1 MGASE
6 RLSPMP
12 SRAASRPISLVTTLA
27 FGVALA
33 AMLLI
38 ALFPIFPRQFSVHVG
53 DTASRTVKS
62 PKSVSFESA
71 SQTAQRRDD
80 AARAVPLSLT
90 FDGSVRTSK
99 LADYDRIVS
108 QIGQIRTQAS
118 DPERK
123 RESLRAIQLSART
136 NETTLSARSIETA
149 LALPDD
155 RWAAVLV
162 EGRRVLGDELKVS
175 LDDAS
180 VTGAKDSVDSLIDP
194 GFSADEALLTAELA
208 RPLVVPTLVVD
219 QAKTEQA
226 RGAARAAVVP
236 VRTNIQKGDVLL
248 DANKRVDEVA
258 VENLK
263 AVGLVSQRVEW
274 RNVVAAA
281 ILAVVAAAAV
291 AAYLYTL
298 KPRGITSERHLIA
311 LAVVMMLPLL
321 VAKFYLPL
329 VLPDENR
336 HFLAFILPVATAPIL
351 IAALL
356 ETDVAVMAAGLI
368 GVLVAFVSAFLPDVS
383 LVASVGPL
391 DTFRLLLVYGLG
403 PLAGIFL
410 VHRADR
416 LNRYLTA
423 GIAVGLTSYAVLLS
437 TWLIDNDRT
446 VADLGWMAGVSA
458 VSGISSGIL
467 AAGVFV
473 TVGALFGVTTRLQ
486 LMELSQLN
494 APLLRRLQDEAPGT
508 FHHSIIVGN
517 LAERAA
523 DLIGADALLTR
534 VGCYYHDIGKV
545 LQPGMYIENI
555 QGSGTPH
562 DAMTPEESADVIQQH
577 VRGGIELAR
586 RERLPARVQAF
597 IPEHHGTRLV
607 AYFYRKAAEERPNTD
622 PAAFQYPG
630 PRPQSRETAIVML
643 ADSTEAVVRASSDR
657 SPERIRQLVDE
668 VIAERVSEGQLD
680 ECDLTLRDLRTI
692 AESFKST
699 MRAVYHPR
707 VQYPEPSAMETRRRV
722 LRLPLRTP
730 DRDDAASR
738 ARRRSER

>member
-1 MGASE
+1 
-6 RLSPMP
+6 MP
-12 SRAASRPISLVTTLA
+12 SNAAARPISFLTTAA
-27 FGVALA
+27 FAVALA
-33 AMLLI
+33 ALLLI
-38 ALFPIFPRQFSVHVG
+38 ALFPIFPKQFTAHVG

-62 PKSVSFESA
+62 PRNSSFESA
-71 SQTAQRRDD
+71 FLTAQKRDE
-80 AARAVPLSLT
+80 AAAAVPASLA
-90 FDGSVRTSK
+90 FDPSVRTAK
-99 LADYDRIVS
+99 LAEFDRITS
-108 QIGQIRTQAS
+108 QISQVRGQGTDA
-118 DPERK
+118 DRK
-123 RESLRAIQLSART
+123 REALKGLQVSSRSS
-136 NETTLSARSIETA
+136 ETLLTLPE
-149 LALPDD
+149 D
-155 RWAAVLV
+155 RWQAIVG
-162 EGRRVLGDELKVS
+162 EGRRVLAQELGVS

-180 VTGAKDSVDSLIDP
+180 VPGARDSVDSIIAP
-194 GFSADEALLTAELA
+194 EFNADEALLTAELA
-208 RPLVVPTLVVD
+208 RPLIVSTLVID

-226 RGAARAAVVP
+226 RGAARAAVSP
-236 VRTNIQKGDVLL
+236 ERINIERGDVVL
-248 DANKRVDEVA
+248 AAGTRVDQVS
-258 VENLK
+258 VEKLR

-281 ILAVVAAAAV
+281 ILSAVVGAGV
-291 AAYLYTL
+291 AGYLYVL

-311 LAVVMMLPLL
+311 LAVVMALPLL
-321 VAKFYLPL
+321 AAKFYLPL
-329 VLPDENR
+329 VLPDEHR
-336 HFLAFILPVATAPIL
+336 YFLAFILPVATAPIL

-356 ETDVAVMAAGLI
+356 ETEVAVVIAGLM
-368 GVLVAFVSAFLPDVS
+368 GVLIAFISAFLPDVS

-410 VHRADR
+410 VHHADR
-416 LNRYLTA
+416 LNRYLSA
-423 GIAVGLTSYAVLLS
+423 GIAVGLTSYALLIA
-437 TWLIDNDRT
+437 TWMIDTDRQIG
-446 VADLGWMAGVSA
+446 DLGWMAFVSGVG
-458 VSGISSGIL
+458 GISSGVL

-473 TVGALFGVTTRLQ
+473 TAGVLFGVTTRLQ

-555 QGSGTPH
+555 QGPETPH
-562 DAMTPEESADVIQQH
+562 DAMSPEESADVIQQH

-586 RERLPARVQAF
+586 RARLPARVQAF

-607 AYFYRKAAEERPNTD
+607 AYFYRKAAEAD
-622 PAAFQYPG
+622 PSIDAATFQYPG
-630 PRPQSRETAIVML
+630 PRPQSRETAVVML
-643 ADSTEAVVRASSDR
+643 ADSTEAVVRATSDR

-668 VIAERVSEGQLD
+668 VIAERVAEGQLD
-680 ECDLTLRDLRTI
+680 ESDLTLRDLRTV
-692 AESFKST
+692 AESFKAT

-722 LRLPLRTP
+722 LRLPLRSP
-730 DRDDAASR
+730 ERDDAPA
-738 ARRRSER
+738 ARRKFER